1 MAFCSRVATLGRKG
15 GKVHQFFVLFCFW
28 FLILLFFFLF
38 FLSSFL
44 LAFFI
49 LLKSDSKSPLSI
61 SVQFL
66 WLSVCWV
73 LGHIL
78 GSYEEMRKKITDSL
92 ICDVKKKKKVPKLQ
106 DLLATCQCLM
116 LKGVSFFPT
125 SG

>member
-1 MAFCSRVATLGRKG
+1 MGGKA

-92 ICDVKKKKKVPKLQ
+92 ICDVKKKKSTKTTGSSGYVSVPYAKRGV
-106 DLLATCQCLM
+106 LL
-116 LKGVSFFPT
+116 PH
-125 SG
+125 